1 MSIKYA
7 EKLNKIE
14 KEPLKIKKSYSP
26 KKIISLKGVLK
37 GVKISEKDIKQAKNK
52 IFIAGVLSRFENIA
66 KKGRRFA
73 RKKGIKK
80 SDL

>member
-14 KEPLKIKKSYSP
+14 KELLKIKKSCSP

-37 GVKISEKDIKQAKNK
+37 GVKISKKDINK
-52 IFIAGVLSRFENIA
+52 A
-66 KKGRRFA
+66 KKSLF
-73 RKKGIKK
+73 KKIKI
-80 SDL
+80 

>member
-14 KEPLKIKKSYSP
+14 KELLKIKKSYSP

-37 GVKISEKDIKQAKNK
+37 GVKISEKDINK
-52 IFIAGVLSRFENIA
+52 A
-66 KKGRRFA
+66 KKSLF
-73 RKKGIKK
+73 KKIKI
-80 SDL
+80 